1 MTQLLPA
8 YSNSVF
14 HIGIETLYCLYFME
28 AASAFVLEKNK
39 ISHQVI
45 LYAIEVA
52 LMKKI
57 VQSILCIG
65 SCIYIYMLLKGGML

>member
-1 MTQLLPA
+1 MDMICLARFEYTHACMETFKTGGSSVQL
-8 YSNSVF
+8 
-14 HIGIETLYCLYFME
+14 
-28 AASAFVLEKNK
+28 VLEKNK

-45 LYAIEVA
+45 LYTIEVA